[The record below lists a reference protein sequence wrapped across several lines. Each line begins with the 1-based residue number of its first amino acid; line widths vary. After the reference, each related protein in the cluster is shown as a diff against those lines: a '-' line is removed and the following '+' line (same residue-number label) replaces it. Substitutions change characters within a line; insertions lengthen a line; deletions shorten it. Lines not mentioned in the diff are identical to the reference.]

1 MLLLCF
7 RRLKSFASQLLA
19 RVDLSI
25 WHFIRINRLLS
36 PFVHVLFEA
45 TGMSISST
53 TAAGGLTS
61 GVATGLP
68 QAYSIAS
75 GKEMEAGKYLVR
87 ARRVQIVSFRKLGVP
102 YFGVLIY
109 FGYYTWVAYFRKLP
123 NFCAG
128 SDPIAHWKLPE
139 PCRTSAGGSQE
150 GSFTTERPRG
160 GTHGTMASSVD
171 N

>member
-102 YFGVLIY
+102 YFGVLITILGTI
-109 FGYYTWVAYFRKLP
+109 FGSPIFGNFQIFAQVRTPSHTGSSPNHVGLP
-123 NFCAG
+123 PAV
-128 SDPIAHWKLPE
+128 PRRAALPQ
-139 PCRTSAGGSQE
+139 RGQE
-150 GSFTTERPRG
+150 EAP
-160 GTHGTMASSVD
+160 MAPWHHL
-171 N
+171 